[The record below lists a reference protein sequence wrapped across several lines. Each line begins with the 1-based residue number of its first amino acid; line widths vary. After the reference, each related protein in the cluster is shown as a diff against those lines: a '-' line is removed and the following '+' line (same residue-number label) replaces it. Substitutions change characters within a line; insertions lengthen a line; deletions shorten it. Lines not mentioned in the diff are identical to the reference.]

1 MEISGCKGNTEEPV
15 ASESVEIVD
24 ERKIDDNFINIPIDI
39 YVEAAKNNEL
49 TDMETVCKVIKRFG
63 ECGYAAVDCENRV
76 DMTQMQSVMDFCD
89 SVENQKE
96 AEVTIIQVSSLG
108 GFSVYHLQTEN
119 GVVHVKRCYYGY
131 KDGIMKSEDE
141 GAYQTDHWRYT
152 DDGYLM
158 FSGTYFSE
166 ELYVLTLS
174 SAEEHVAFRILPL
187 DAKCRELNEKY
198 LLPIGYEL
206 NNMFLVDWNED
217 DFGDLNFYDMFD
229 LLYPKLHNEKFPYV
243 ADDNLGIGAVYH
255 IPKTEFENVIMEYF
269 NIDSE
274 TLQSKTVYD
283 SEDSTY
289 EYKPRG
295 FEEVEYP
302 EYPYSEVIGYT
313 ENSDGTITLTANV
326 VFPYSGNSKV
336 YAHEVVIRPLED
348 GRVQYVSN
356 RIIPSEDN
364 SEETWHTPPFD
375 SRGMGRTVW
384 RRMMEDVN
392 WLLKKWGFP
401 ILMLLI
407 AVIAGVLCCGKQ
419 HTEEQKAAEEVWE
432 PPVEIKDSETITEE
446 ESDTETSIDSA
457 YWLIP
462 QASDCLISDE
472 EKQHLQSTVLSAAE
486 SVKEI
491 YKNVIIKDAANYSS
505 GVSEFTSEQRKT
517 VVEQLGA
524 AGLVSVEEDT
534 NMQNPEKIEM
544 FYSDYLNGKDS
555 MVTIFEVQRDGLIG
569 AFTFIYRKGELQTY
583 YIGIRWKEGG
593 IPEIQGTSVSNVTE
607 IKLTEKGYFIYAFEY
622 VIAHASL
629 RQYWRI
635 EPLPEDCRKLTQEY
649 ISGLSYVNYNVLVTN
664 WDRSNVEDIL
674 MPCMYEDIYRIYTG
688 ENLKTENWKIPAE
701 EYERIM
707 TTYFPVSVEQLREHC
722 GYDKDSNSYE
732 YEMIYA
738 SPYPPFGEVVDYTEN
753 ADGTLTLIVDG
764 VWPDYNSDLAFRNTV
779 VVQPF
784 EDGTFRYLSNSIEQI
799 ELELPPIAKSQQR

>member
-1 MEISGCKGNTEEPV
+1 
-15 ASESVEIVD
+15 
-24 ERKIDDNFINIPIDI
+24 
-39 YVEAAKNNEL
+39 
-49 TDMETVCKVIKRFG
+49 
-63 ECGYAAVDCENRV
+63 
-76 DMTQMQSVMDFCD
+76 
-89 SVENQKE
+89 
-96 AEVTIIQVSSLG
+96 
-108 GFSVYHLQTEN
+108 
-119 GVVHVKRCYYGY
+119 
-131 KDGIMKSEDE
+131 
-141 GAYQTDHWRYT
+141 
-152 DDGYLM
+152 
-158 FSGTYFSE
+158 
-166 ELYVLTLS
+166 
-174 SAEEHVAFRILPL
+174 
-187 DAKCRELNEKY
+187 
-198 LLPIGYEL
+198 
-206 NNMFLVDWNED
+206 
-217 DFGDLNFYDMFD
+217 
-229 LLYPKLHNEKFPYV
+229 
-243 ADDNLGIGAVYH
+243 
-255 IPKTEFENVIMEYF
+255 
-269 NIDSE
+269 
-274 TLQSKTVYD
+274 
-283 SEDSTY
+283 
-289 EYKPRG
+289 
-295 FEEVEYP
+295 
-302 EYPYSEVIGYT
+302 
-313 ENSDGTITLTANV
+313 
-326 VFPYSGNSKV
+326 
-336 YAHEVVIRPLED
+336 
-348 GRVQYVSN
+348 
-356 RIIPSEDN
+356 
-364 SEETWHTPPFD
+364 
-375 SRGMGRTVW
+375 
-384 RRMMEDVN
+384 MEDLK
-392 WLLKKWGFP
+392 WLLRKCG
-401 ILMLLI
+401 LLI
-407 AVIAGVLCCGKQ
+407 LLLLIFVIVGVICWGKM
-419 HTEEQKAAEEVWE
+419 HEEEQKVAEEVWE
-432 PPVEIKDSETITEE
+432 PPVEIENSEAETEE
-446 ESDTETSIDSA
+446 AENAETSTESA
-457 YWLIP
+457 YWFIP

-472 EKQHLQSTVLSAAE
+472 EKEQLQSMVLSAAD
-486 SVKEI
+486 SVAEI
-491 YKNVIIKDAANYSS
+491 YKDIVIADAPSYSS
-505 GVSEFTSEQRKT
+505 GISEFTNEQRKT
-517 VVEQLGA
+517 VVEQLGRS
-524 AGLVSVEEDT
+524 GLVSVEEDT

-635 EPLPEDCRKLTQEY
+635 EPLPEDCQELTEKY

-664 WDRSNVEDIL
+664 WNSSNVEDIL